1 MKGLLYKDFRLL
13 VAQKQFFL
21 TLLLVAIVLVGAGQ
35 DVFFVVSYAS
45 MLASFFTV
53 STISYDEFNNGYPF
67 LFTLPI
73 SRAGYVKEKYLF
85 ALLLGG
91 GVWVISTAASAVYLY
106 FKDPAWIQTAG
117 EWLEGAVIIFL
128 VLGIVMALMLPV
140 QLKFG
145 AEKARLISFL
155 YMVVLIALF
164 AIVEKIGNWLAP
176 DMSLAWIANMD
187 IFQWTLLGA
196 AAFAIVVLISMTVSM
211 RIMEKKQF

>member
-164 AIVEKIGNWLAP
+164 AVVEKIGNWLAP
-176 DMSLAWIANMD
+176 DMSFAWIADMG
-187 IFQWTLLGA
+187 ISQWVLLGA
-196 AAFAIVVLISMTVSM
+196 VAFAIVVLISMTFSM